1 MKMEVM
7 NREEVGNEL
16 LKISGKGVAFS
27 GRSFLLFK
35 KMFIV
40 MCCVSVLLIVFYAW
54 AAEGRNKA
62 QRELAESNRLV
73 EQYRERDVEASR
85 LNRELA
91 ERNQRLEAGVASIRE
106 IASSAGGNI
115 RQAIGIISGVQSVL
129 KTLET
134 DGGYWDTG
142 GAGGGARGGVGD

>member
-1 MKMEVM
+1 MTQEDVD
-7 NREEVGNEL
+7 NEL
-16 LKISGKGVAFS
+16 VRAYKQEGKMRFYLGL
-27 GRSFLLFK
+27 RNLFI
-35 KMFIV
+35 MFIAGGF
-40 MCCVSVLLIVFYAW
+40 IGWGANRIT
-54 AAEGRNKA
+54 EGRKA

-73 EQYRERDVEASR
+73 ERYRERDAETAR

-106 IASSAGGNI
+106 IAGSASGNI

-129 KTLET
+129 KTLEA

-142 GAGGGARGGVGD
+142 GAGGGSRGGVGD